1 MRRYFILVILFVLT
15 LPFGI
20 SVVGCARNPSANFCN
35 GLGYGLR
42 SDAVAAINLDPKING
57 ISISYSQIGQVNTP
71 TATNCKGGTV
81 AVGSYNY
88 GTSDMTLADISP
100 TGAVCAGTWNRT
112 TGGGIAP
119 FTTCL
124 PTNKTGV
131 ALVTAQAGGV
141 TSNTVAVFVHPTI
154 TNITLD
160 VTNNQTGQTTQ
171 PTTAANGCY
180 SQGQTAQ
187 LNATA
192 FVEGNSA
199 TPFCAP
205 NSGNP
210 AIPDCTANLGHLT
223 YSPVT
228 AGLVTID
235 QNGVATAQLPGST
248 VISATIAGTSSNAGY
263 FYTCPPKSIALT
275 SNGGTSV
282 NITPNTPQAL
292 VAAVTDLNGNPITGL
307 PLAYTTTTPQAI
319 TASSTGV
326 TSTFPSSAAVYA
338 VCQPPSCNTSPINQI
353 GVNGNG
359 TPIVSNTVAVNSPG
373 NSSTYLWL
381 ASPLSQYF
389 VPVDLT
395 TGTTGTAV
403 RLPYVP
409 NSMVLDQA
417 GTNLYFGSYRELMV
431 FSATS
436 NSLARENT
444 AVPGVVLA
452 VSPDGQTVLINDQD
466 RQVFYLYSQATQSAS
481 SSFGGIGQRAIF
493 SPDNTTVYIVGE
505 STLYVHN
512 IFTGWTVEQL
522 AGSTANPA
530 ATCPVTPDNTKYNSF
545 CSPDLALTVPSVAAF
560 VSGTAT
566 SAYGFCPDTRPVPA
580 INYPQA
586 AVIPVTND
594 HLAATNDGK
603 HIIGAT
609 ANPAVL
615 TDSSI
620 TLPTANPAAPN
631 GSCPTVPV
639 QQSNGT
645 TVNKTVGLTI
655 ANSGN
660 APLSLAPYGIQS
672 VDQVVAAPDSSV
684 AFVTYTSAATAPPAG
699 GALLPAYQIP
709 AQAGAAGT
717 LANVVLAAPAT
728 APLAGIFSPDYQTF
742 FVGTSGDNGVH
753 LIATKTLTDTKQLFP
768 KLTDANGNPTPVR
781 FLAVKPRPTT

>member
-20 SVVGCARNPSANFCN
+20 SVVGCGTNKNANYCN

-42 SDAVAAINLDPKING
+42 SDAVAAINLEPKING
-57 ISISYSQIGQVNTP
+57 ISLSYSQTGQVNQP

-81 AVGSYNY
+81 AVGGYNY

-141 TSNTVAVFVHPTI
+141 TSNTVAIFVHPTI
-154 TNITLD
+154 TNISLD
-160 VTNNQTGQTTQ
+160 VINRQTGAGGPGAQT
-171 PTTAANGCY
+171 GCY

-187 LNATA
+187 LSATA
-192 FVEGNSA
+192 FVEGNST

-210 AIPDCTANLGHLT
+210 AIPDCSTNLGHLT

-228 AGLVTID
+228 SGLVSID

-275 SNGGTSV
+275 SNGNTNI
-282 NITPNTPQAL
+282 NITPNTPQPL
-292 VAAVTDLNGNPITGL
+292 VASVIDTNGNPITGL

-338 VCQPPSCNTSPINQI
+338 VCQPPTCNTSPINEI

-359 TPIVSNTVAVNSPG
+359 TPVVSNTVTVTSPG

-381 ASPLSQYF
+381 ASPASQYF

-409 NSMVLDQA
+409 NSMVLDQP

-431 FSATS
+431 FNAIS
-436 NSLARENT
+436 NSLTREDT
-444 AVPGVVLA
+444 SVPGVVLA
-452 VSPDGQTVLINDQD
+452 VSPDGGTVLINDQD
-466 RQVFYLYSQATQSAS
+466 RQVFYLYTPTTQTVT
-481 SSFGGIGQRAIF
+481 SSFGGVGQRAIF
-493 SPDNTTVYIVGE
+493 SPDSTTLYIAGQN
-505 STLYVHN
+505 TLYVHN
-512 IFTGWTVEQL
+512 SFSGWSVEQL
-522 AGSTANPA
+522 TGNTGNSS
-530 ATCPVTPDNTKYNSF
+530 ATCPFTPGNTTYNSF
-545 CSPDLALTVPSVAAF
+545 CSPDLALAVPSVAAF
-560 VSGTAT
+560 ISGAT
-566 SAYGFCPDTRPVPA
+566 TTAYGFCPDTRPNPA

-586 AVIPVTND
+586 AALPVTTD

-609 ANPAVL
+609 ATPAVL
-615 TDSSI
+615 TDSTI
-620 TLPTANPAAPN
+620 ALPSANPAAPV
-631 GSCPTVPV
+631 GACPTVPV
-639 QQSNGT
+639 TQNGT
-645 TVNKTVGLTI
+645 TVNKTVGITI
-655 ANSGN
+655 GNPGN
-660 APLSLAPYGIQS
+660 AQLSLAPYGIGN
-672 VDQVVAAPDSSV
+672 VDQVVTAPDSSV
-684 AFVTYTSAATAPPAG
+684 AFVTYTSAATTPPAG
-699 GALLPAYQIP
+699 GAILPAYQIP
-709 AQAGAAGT
+709 AQAGATGT
-717 LANVVLAAPAT
+717 LANVTLAAPAT

-742 FVGTSGDNGVH
+742 FVGTAGDNAIH
-753 LIATKTLTDTKQLFP
+753 LISTKTLTDTKQLFP
-768 KLTDANGNPTPVR
+768 KLTDSSGNPTPVR